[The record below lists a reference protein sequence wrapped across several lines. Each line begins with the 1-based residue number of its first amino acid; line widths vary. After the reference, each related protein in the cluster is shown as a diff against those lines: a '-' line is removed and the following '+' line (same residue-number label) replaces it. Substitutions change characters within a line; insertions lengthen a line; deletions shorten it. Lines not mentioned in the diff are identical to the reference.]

1 MDRLIEVNQ
10 GGYMNSND
18 KFKKVVEAIMEDK
31 FGNLEFIINQYIS
44 EFGNPEEYVN
54 EHYKLLE
61 KLTS

>member
-1 MDRLIEVNQ
+1 
-10 GGYMNSND
+10 MNSND